1 MKEKTKKRLRAVAQ
15 PFKWVWAALAIIIGL
30 SGVLL
35 EALAYFML
43 DDTQMAK
50 QTIKD
55 HFKL

>member
-1 MKEKTKKRLRAVAQ
+1 M
-15 PFKWVWAALAIIIGL
+15 AIIIGL

>member
-1 MKEKTKKRLRAVAQ
+1 MKRETKKRLRAVAL

-43 DDTQMAK
+43 GDEQQAK
-50 QTIKD
+50 KTIKD
-55 HFKL
+55 QFKI